1 MINQLKLQ
9 ILSAMILLCGSNM
22 FAQTN
27 LAGRTYYNANI
38 MADEMNKMMQEIDQ
52 KVSQAKANGYA
63 KFEQKKGRK
72 PTEKEKAVLEK
83 EINEAVAQAR
93 ALKKGMTI
101 AITIDFKTERDA
113 VMNADTKISDEAMKA
128 AGVGWLKRKA
138 MKAALALAPS
148 NSKCTYIVKKNQI
161 ILDEGGEK
169 DTLTIS
175 ADGKY
180 LYGKYDKKTSFK
192 LTRKK

>member
-1 MINQLKLQ
+1 MINTLKLHF
-9 ILSAMILLCGSNM
+9 LSAMILLCGSNM

-27 LAGRTYYNANI
+27 LAGRTYHNANI

-52 KVSQAKANGYA
+52 KVSQAKAKGYA

-93 ALKKGMTI
+93 ELKKGMTI

-128 AGVGWLKRKA
+128 AGIGWLKRKA
-138 MKAALALAPS
+138 MKAALAVAPS

-192 LTRKK
+192 LTRTK

>member
-1 MINQLKLQ
+1 MNNKLKLK
-9 ILSAMILLCGSNM
+9 ILSAIILLCGTNM

-27 LAGRTYYNANI
+27 MTGRTYYNANI
-38 MADEMNKMMQEIDQ
+38 MADEMNKIMQEIDQ
-52 KVSQAKANGYA
+52 KIPQAKAKAYA

-83 EINEAVAQAR
+83 ELNDAVAQAR

-101 AITIDFKTERDA
+101 AITIDFKTEKDA
-113 VMNADTKISDEAMKA
+113 VMDANTKISDDALKA
-128 AGVGWLKRKA
+128 AGIGWIKRKA
-138 MKAALALAPS
+138 LKAALAVAPS
-148 NSKCTYIVKKNQI
+148 KSKCTYIVKNNQI
-161 ILDEGGEK
+161 ILDDSEEK

-180 LYGKYDKKTSFK
+180 LYGKFDKKTSFK
-192 LTRKK
+192 LTRTK

>member
-1 MINQLKLQ
+1 
-9 ILSAMILLCGSNM
+9 MILLCGSNM